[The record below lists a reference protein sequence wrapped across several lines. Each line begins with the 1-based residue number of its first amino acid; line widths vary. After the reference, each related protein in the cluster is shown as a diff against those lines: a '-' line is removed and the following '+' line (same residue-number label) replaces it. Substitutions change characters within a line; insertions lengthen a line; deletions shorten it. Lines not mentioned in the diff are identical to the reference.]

1 MINITKEAI
10 DSAFNCLAERY
21 QNWFADSKAMLDLY
35 NSANRAFVG
44 EGSLG
49 DFRIV
54 YEELR
59 GKWQV
64 FRGGQGHWSLEQT
77 YRVLKD
83 LPEDLKNCCLSELD
97 TYKWRDVWN
106 AIESLK
112 DIKQLKEGPSLVA
125 ISKFLHFWNPRLFV
139 IFDSEVV
146 ENWVFRHKYLA
157 DQLNSEHVKSVL
169 DQLNL
174 NNNSRL
180 PKYFKALVFASDL
193 ISNYP
198 HILEAFASKVHNDIG
213 TYEATAVERFLLGLV
228 ELPPAGLEVSESKT
242 EEKQNG

>member
-1 MINITKEAI
+1 MINITEEVI
-10 DSAFNCLAERY
+10 DSAFNCFAERY
-21 QNWFADSKAMLDLY
+21 QNWFADSEAMLNLY
-35 NSANRAFVG
+35 NSANGAFVG
-44 EGSLG
+44 EGSLE
-49 DFRIV
+49 DFRTV

-59 GKWQV
+59 RKWKV
-64 FRGGQGHWSLEQT
+64 FRGSQGHWSLERT
-77 YRVLKD
+77 YSVLKD
-83 LPEDLKNCCLSELD
+83 LSEDLRNCCLSELD
-97 TYKWRDVWN
+97 IHKWRDVWN
-106 AIESLK
+106 AIENLK

-157 DQLNSEHVKSVL
+157 DQLNSEPVKSML

-180 PKYFKALVFASDL
+180 TKYFKALVFASDL

-198 HILEAFASKVHNDIG
+198 HIMETFASKVHNDIG
-213 TYEATAVERFLLGLV
+213 TYEATAAEWFLLGLV
-228 ELPPAGLEVSESKT
+228 ELPPGGIEVSD
-242 EEKQNG
+242 